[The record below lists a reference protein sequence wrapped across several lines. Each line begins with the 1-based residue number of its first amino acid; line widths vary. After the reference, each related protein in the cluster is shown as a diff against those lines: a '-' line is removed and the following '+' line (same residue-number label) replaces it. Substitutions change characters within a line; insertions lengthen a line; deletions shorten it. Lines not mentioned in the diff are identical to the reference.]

1 MGYRREARLRFLL
14 YGTPTP
20 FTVQERHVYFFV
32 YYELEDDESKH
43 ALSLYEYGQSEAT
56 NAWVL
61 LEAEK

>member
-14 YGTPTP
+14 YGTPT
-20 FTVQERHVYFFV
+20 FLQERHVYFFV
-32 YYELEDDESKH
+32 YYELDDDESKH